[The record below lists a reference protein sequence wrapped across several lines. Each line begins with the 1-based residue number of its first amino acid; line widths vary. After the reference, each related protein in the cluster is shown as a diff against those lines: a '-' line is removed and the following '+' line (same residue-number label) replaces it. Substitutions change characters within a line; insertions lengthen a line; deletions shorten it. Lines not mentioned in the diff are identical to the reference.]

1 MITNLLLNNP
11 WIYSVL
17 AGSYALLE
25 YWLGKT
31 PTTKAGSVIELIV
44 LLLRKLA
51 GREKTVIVQQSAPVA
66 KELNEWFV
74 FIEALARDY
83 KAGVKPADMV
93 GKELGALMTALQ
105 DSDQIPAEWRAD
117 PVAFGQTL
125 GAAIGRLV
133 ALIVSGGITPAVAPK
148 V

>member
-1 MITNLLLNNP
+1 MITTQ
-11 WIYSVL
+11 SV
-17 AGSYALLE
+17 
-25 YWLGKT
+25 
-31 PTTKAGSVIELIV
+31 
-44 LLLRKLA
+44 
-51 GREKTVIVQQSAPVA
+51 PVA

-74 FIEALARDY
+74 FLEALARDY

-93 GKELGALMTALQ
+93 GKELGLAMTALQ

-133 ALIVSGGITPAVAPK
+133 ALIVSGGVAPVLPPAPK
-148 V
+148 A